1 MEPLLLPKE
10 ICDAINYFRNPPKG
24 IYTNWSNKEIIDC
37 VLKPNTYHEDY
48 ELTLEILRSASFDD
62 LMYALVN
69 GCEPEETKE
78 DRARKYYKEQNE
90 LVWNHDNRDT
100 STFAMT
106 QLLNILEIEV
116 EGISD
121 QKFER

>member
-1 MEPLLLPKE
+1 MEPMLLPKE
-10 ICDAINYFRNPPKG
+10 ICDAINYFKNPPKG

-48 ELTLEILRSASFDD
+48 EPTLKILRSATFDD

-69 GCEPEETKE
+69 GCEPEDTKE
-78 DRARKYYKEQNE
+78 DKARAYYK
-90 LVWNHDNRDT
+90 LMT
-100 STFAMT
+100 SSGIGYAIAMT
-106 QLLNILEIEV
+106 HLLKLLEIEV

-121 QKFER
+121 QKFELA